1 MQIKK
6 DEIKNKILKI
16 ARAEFHEKG
25 FSNASMRKIAKK
37 VGISVSNIYNY
48 FKSKDEIFKEL
59 VYPTIYIIDKLIE
72 RYMLNE
78 DFCKNPVRWTIEG
91 SWQTTHLLFL
101 FLDKHRDNLKLL
113 FFKSQ
118 CSEYENTKDK
128 YIDLFTE
135 LYLKNLTLLKT
146 NNTEFN
152 YKVSDWFVHNIISFY
167 INIINEIIMHD
178 LTKKEME
185 QYAEEINTFLFHGWM
200 AVLKK

>member
-1 MQIKK
+1 MQVKK
-6 DEIKNKILKI
+6 DEIKDEILNV
-16 ARAEFHEKG
+16 ARTEFQEKG
-25 FSNASMRKIAKK
+25 FAKASMRKIAKK

-48 FKSKDEIFKEL
+48 FRGKDEIFKEI
-59 VYPTIYIIDKLIE
+59 VSPTILLADQLIE
-72 RYMLNE
+72 RYISNE
-78 DFCKNPVRWTIEG
+78 NPDNCSNSFTIEN
-91 SWQTTHLLFL
+91 SWQKTKVLFI

-135 LYLKNLTLLKT
+135 LYLKNLTLIKT
-146 NNTEFN
+146 FNKEFN
-152 YKVSDWFVHNIISFY
+152 SNVSDWFIHNIVSFY
-167 INIINEIIMHD
+167 FNIINEIIMHD

-185 QYAEEINTFLFHGWM
+185 EYAEEINTFLFHGWM